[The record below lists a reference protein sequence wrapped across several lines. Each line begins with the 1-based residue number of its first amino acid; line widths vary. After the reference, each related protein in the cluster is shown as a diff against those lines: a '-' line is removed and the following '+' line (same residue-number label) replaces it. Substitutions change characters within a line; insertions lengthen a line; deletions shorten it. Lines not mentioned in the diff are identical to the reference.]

1 LVKADGLELKSNVTL
16 TGEISSVAMSATA
29 SLITVAT
36 KEEIANFDFESGR
49 RLRTSSKRSGIQPSI
64 MSVLATGRMAV
75 LNDELSL
82 SDASAQIIG
91 AAPRI
96 VLPKQDVM
104 DTARA
109 PTIDVIQPFRNS
121 VLVGDCEYWN
131 TDTATPEILN

>member
-1 LVKADGLELKSNVTL
+1 MSNH
-16 TGEISSVAMSATA
+16 
-29 SLITVAT
+29 
-36 KEEIANFDFESGR
+36 
-49 RLRTSSKRSGIQPSI
+49 
-64 MSVLATGRMAV
+64 ATGRMAV

-104 DTARA
+104 DTARS

-131 TDTATPEILN
+131 TDTATPAILN